1 MCVSCQKSAALASE
15 GAASQRAGTA
25 LRRGENTNKLSYFST
40 LVAKRRWAS
49 FSLTMGTSIAGSL
62 GRHAGKLPNHAGRGH
77 RRPHH
82 YHPHPI
88 AQFPVHCVEPGRGVC
103 AGGSG
108 RRFRASFLGRPITQW
123 RTPPPRI
130 HRLSG
135 CGLISGWAHPVL
147 PGKRPLCRRE
157 GRLPA
162 AQTAQCRR
170 SHRRTECLSGRRAA
184 RLHRLVTRPSPD
196 LDRPAVV

>member
-1 MCVSCQKSAALASE
+1 MEHTFLMCVPDIEECLMCVSCQKSAALASE

-88 AQFPVHCVEPGRGVC
+88 AQFPVHCVEPGRYNNN
-103 AGGSG
+103 
-108 RRFRASFLGRPITQW
+108 RFGLRKRLFILLTCCRSFFPSFRTFLRSRAY
-123 RTPPPRI
+123 
-130 HRLSG
+130 LSRYF
-135 CGLISGWAHPVL
+135 SAFRNHHN
-147 PGKRPLCRRE
+147 
-157 GRLPA
+157 A
-162 AQTAQCRR
+162 
-170 SHRRTECLSGRRAA
+170 
-184 RLHRLVTRPSPD
+184 
-196 LDRPAVV
+196 